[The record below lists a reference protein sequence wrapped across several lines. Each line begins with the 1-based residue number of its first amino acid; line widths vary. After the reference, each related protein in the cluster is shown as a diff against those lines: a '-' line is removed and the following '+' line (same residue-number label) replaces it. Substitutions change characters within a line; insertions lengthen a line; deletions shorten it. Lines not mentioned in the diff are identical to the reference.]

1 MTFVDSSALLAAID
15 SAEQQHHVAAQ
26 AWRELLLNDE
36 DLVTTSYVL
45 VELLA
50 LAQRRLGVAAV
61 RILDTILSVVEIVWI
76 DAEIHRVA
84 LSSVL
89 AAGRRNLSLVD
100 CASFEV
106 MRRRE
111 IRTVFTLD
119 GDFSDHGF
127 RAIP

>member
-1 MTFVDSSALLAAID
+1 LTFVDSSALLAAID
-15 SAEQQHHVAAQ
+15 SAEQQHHAAAQ

-36 DLVTTSYVL
+36 DLVTTSYVV

-50 LAQRRLGVAAV
+50 LAQRRLGIAAV
-61 RILDTILSVVEIVWI
+61 RMLDTILSVVEIVWI
-76 DAEIHRVA
+76 DAELHRVA

-106 MRRRE
+106 MRRRG
-111 IRTVFTLD
+111 IRTVLTLD

-127 RAIP
+127 HTIP

>member
-1 MTFVDSSALLAAID
+1 M
-15 SAEQQHHVAAQ
+15 
-26 AWRELLLNDE
+26 
-36 DLVTTSYVL
+36 
-45 VELLA
+45 
-50 LAQRRLGVAAV
+50 
-61 RILDTILSVVEIVWI
+61 LDTILSVVEIVWI